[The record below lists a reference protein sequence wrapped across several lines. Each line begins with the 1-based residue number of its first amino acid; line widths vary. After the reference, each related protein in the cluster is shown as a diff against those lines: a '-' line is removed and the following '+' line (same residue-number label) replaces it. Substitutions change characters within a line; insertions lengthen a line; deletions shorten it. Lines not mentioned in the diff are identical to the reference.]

1 MGGLGGQNPL
11 PFQLGGGASLSERI
25 YTVLRRAAG
34 ERAGGSPIEPQGG
47 IADAWRWAKAKA
59 IAAVLSGDER
69 AFSQAF
75 PGLATDRL
83 ELFEAILGLA
93 QAPTD
98 AERAAACLAAWT
110 ASIAADIPSL
120 TADLQKIDPHVT
132 VDPVDYAQGT
142 TTNLGKMFGGLPG
155 AGQPY
160 FGSPTVSHGPSSAAP
175 NYSSDF
181 VCHVRYTMPAGM
193 LTPPVDKLAALKDRL
208 QTVLPSWCG
217 FVIYTSTGFYLDGG
231 ADGTSLLDITAFG

>member
-1 MGGLGGQNPL
+1 MSIGGQNPL

-110 ASIAADIPSL
+110 ASIAVDIPSL

-132 VDPVDYAQGT
+132 VDSVDYTQGT
-142 TTNLGKMFGGLPG
+142 TTLLGKMFAGLPG
-155 AGQPY
+155 AGQPS
-160 FGSPTVSHGPSSAAP
+160 FGIGTPSVLSSRAP

-208 QTVLPSWCG
+208 CTVLPSWAG
-217 FVIYTSTGFYLDGG
+217 YVIYISTHFYCDGG
-231 ADGTSLLDITAFG
+231 ADGTSLLDSTAMG